1 MSAPEGRVLAY
12 LLNSL
17 WQVPL
22 VFGAGWIAARMARR
36 SGPELEHRVWVIA
49 LLLQVV
55 LPACRFRLDSVIYG
69 VVGLIL
75 RGSAGA
81 GGGVRVAVGAGVT
94 SGLSI
99 AWLSN
104 EVLAV
109 VAMIYGC
116 SVLYFAA
123 RLGWRMVR
131 TWQMERQ
138 AKAVMLADDVI
149 ERWEQC
155 GRVFG
160 RTAARVAESDVIG
173 GPVTVGIWRDV
184 MLVPPGFLESI
195 AAEDM
200 DVVMAHEF
208 AHMRRRDFV
217 KNLIYEVL
225 SVPVAYHP
233 ALWLTRAR
241 VAESREMV
249 CDAMA
254 AEAVAGSERYA
265 RSLLRLASLLVKR
278 TPDKTLHAIGIFD
291 ANSFERR
298 VMRLSEGRV
307 EMRGTRRLLTAS
319 VCGVVGLVTC
329 ASALG
334 LRMELSAPAPTAAV
348 QDASPARVTIPA
360 EKMDAVYK
368 RPPVYPAQA
377 KEKKDTINGPVVL
390 DVIVDEQGVPSDVRV
405 RKGLRSDYDESAL
418 AAVKEWR
425 WTPYLVNGKHV
436 TVSTTVT
443 VNYFLVSK

>member
-1 MSAPEGRVLAY
+1 MSAPEGWMLVY

-17 WQVPL
+17 WQVP
-22 VFGAGWIAARMARR
+22 VIFAAGWIAARMARR
-36 SGPELEHRVWVIA
+36 SGPELEHRVWVVA
-49 LLLQVV
+49 LLLQVL
-55 LPACRFRLDSVIYG
+55 LPACRFRPGGLIHEI
-69 VVGLIL
+69 VGLIL
-75 RGSAGA
+75 SRSSGA
-81 GGGVRVAVGAGVT
+81 GGEVRVAIGTGVT
-94 SGLSI
+94 SGLSM

-104 EVLAV
+104 EVLTAV
-109 VAMIYGC
+109 LVVYGC

-131 TWQMERQ
+131 TRWMERQ
-138 AKAVMLADDVI
+138 AKAITLTGDAMQ
-149 ERWEQC
+149 RWERC

-160 RTAARVAESDVIG
+160 RTGARVAESDLIG
-173 GPVTVGIWRDV
+173 GPVTVGVRSDV

-195 AAEDM
+195 AEEDL

-208 AHMRRRDFV
+208 AHMRRRDVV

-225 SVPVAYHP
+225 SLPVAYHP

-265 RSLLRLASLLVKR
+265 RSLLRLASLLVEGA
-278 TPDKTLHAIGIFD
+278 PDKTLHAIGIFD

-307 EMRGTRRLLTAS
+307 EMRGVRRLATIAA
-319 VCGVVGLVTC
+319 CGMVGLVTC

-334 LRMELSAPAPTAAV
+334 LRMEVPAPATATAA
-348 QDASPARVTIPA
+348 QDASPVRLTIPA
-360 EKMDAVYK
+360 QKMDAVYK
-368 RPPVYPAQA
+368 RPPVYPQEA
-377 KEKKDTINGPVVL
+377 KAKKDTLNGPVVL
-390 DVIVDEQGVPSDVRV
+390 DIVVDEAGVPSDVRV

-418 AAVKEWR
+418 QAVKEWR
-425 WTPYLVNGKHV
+425 WNPYLLNGRPV
-436 TVSTTVT
+436 TVNTTVT
-443 VNYFLVSK
+443 VNYFLGK

>member
-1 MSAPEGRVLAY
+1 MSAPGGWVLGY

-17 WQVPL
+17 WQVP
-22 VFGAGWIAARMARR
+22 VIFAAGWIAARMARR
-36 SGPELEHRVWVIA
+36 SGPDLEHRVWVIA

-55 LPACRFRLDSVIYG
+55 LPACRFRPGGLIHEI
-69 VVGLIL
+69 VGLIL
-75 RGSAGA
+75 RRSSGA
-81 GGGVRVAVGAGVT
+81 GGEVRVAVGAGVT
-94 SGLSI
+94 SGLSM

-109 VAMIYGC
+109 VAVTYGC

-138 AKAVMLADDVI
+138 AKAVMLTGDAMQ
-149 ERWEQC
+149 RWERC

-160 RTAARVAESDVIG
+160 CASARVSESEVIG
-173 GPVTVGIWRDV
+173 GPVTVGVWSDV
-184 MLVPPGFLESI
+184 MLVPPGFIDSI
-195 AAEDM
+195 AEEDL
-200 DVVMAHEF
+200 DVVMTHEF

-217 KNLIYEVL
+217 KNLTYEML
-225 SVPVAYHP
+225 SLPVAYHP

-254 AEAVAGSERYA
+254 AGAVAGSERYA
-265 RSLLRLASLLVKR
+265 RSLLRLASLLVKGAQ
-278 TPDKTLHAIGIFD
+278 DETLHAIGIFD

-298 VMRLSEGRV
+298 VMRLSERRA
-307 EMRGTRRLLTAS
+307 ELRGVRRLLTAS
-319 VCGVVGLVTC
+319 ACGFVGLVTC

-334 LRMELSAPAPTAAV
+334 LRMEVSAPAPAAV
-348 QDASPARVTIPA
+348 AQDASSARVTIPA
-360 EKMDAVYK
+360 QKMDAVYK

-377 KEKKDTINGPVVL
+377 KEKKDTLNGPVVL
-390 DVIVDEQGVPSDVRV
+390 DVIVDEEGVPSDVRV

-425 WTPYLVNGKHV
+425 WTPYLVKGKHV
-436 TVSTTVT
+436 TVNTTVT
-443 VNYFLVSK
+443 VNYFLVK

>member
-1 MSAPEGRVLAY
+1 MLVY
-12 LLNSL
+12 LLNSF
-17 WQVPL
+17 WQVP
-22 VFGAGWIAARMARR
+22 VIFAAGWIAARMARR
-36 SGPELEHRVWVIA
+36 SGPELEHRVWVVA
-49 LLLQVV
+49 LLLQVL
-55 LPACRFRLDSVIYG
+55 LPACRFRPGGLIHDI
-69 VVGLIL
+69 VGLVL
-75 RGSAGA
+75 RRSSGA
-81 GGGVRVAVGAGVT
+81 GGEVRVAIGTGVT
-94 SGLSI
+94 SGLSM

-104 EVLAV
+104 EVLTAV
-109 VAMIYGC
+109 LVVYGC

-131 TWQMERQ
+131 TQWMERQ
-138 AKAVMLADDVI
+138 AKAITLTGDAMQ
-149 ERWEQC
+149 RWERC

-160 RTAARVAESDVIG
+160 RTGARVAESDLIG
-173 GPVTVGIWRDV
+173 GPVTVGVRSDV

-195 AAEDM
+195 AEEDL

-225 SVPVAYHP
+225 SLPVAYHP

-265 RSLLRLASLLVKR
+265 RSLLRLASLLVEGA
-278 TPDKTLHAIGIFD
+278 PDKTLHAIGIFD

-298 VMRLSEGRV
+298 VMRLSEVRV

-443 VNYFLVSK
+443 VNYFLGK

>member
-1 MSAPEGRVLAY
+1 MSAPEGWMLGY

-17 WQVPL
+17 WQVP
-22 VFGAGWIAARMARR
+22 VIFAAGWMAARMARR

-55 LPACRFRLDSVIYG
+55 LPACRFRLGSLIHEI
-69 VVGLIL
+69 VGLIL
-75 RGSAGA
+75 RGSVGA
-81 GGGVRVAVGAGVT
+81 GGEVRVTVGAGVPN
-94 SGLSI
+94 GLSI

-109 VAMIYGC
+109 VAMVYGC

-123 RLGWRMVR
+123 RLGWRMAR

-138 AKAVMLADDVI
+138 AKAVMLTGDAMR
-149 ERWEQC
+149 RWERC
-155 GRVFG
+155 GRLFG
-160 RTAARVAESDVIG
+160 CAAARAAESDVIG
-173 GPVTVGIWRDV
+173 GPVTVGVWSNV
-184 MLVPPGFLESI
+184 MLVPPGFLDSI
-195 AAEDM
+195 AEEDV

-225 SVPVAYHP
+225 SLLVAYHP

-254 AEAVAGSERYA
+254 AEAVAGTERYA
-265 RSLLRLASLLVKR
+265 RSLLRLASLLVKGA
-278 TPDKTLHAIGIFD
+278 PDKTLHTIRIFD

-307 EMRGTRRLLTAS
+307 EMRGVRRLLTAS
-319 VCGVVGLVTC
+319 ACGFVGLVTC

-334 LRMELSAPAPTAAV
+334 LRMEVSAPATTAVA
-348 QDASPARVTIPA
+348 QDASSARLTIPA
-360 EKMDAVYK
+360 QKMDAVYK
-368 RPPVYPAQA
+368 KPPVYPAQA

-425 WTPYLVNGKHV
+425 WTPYLVNGKAV
-436 TVSTTVT
+436 TVNTTVT
-443 VNYFLVSK
+443 VNYFLGK

>member
-1 MSAPEGRVLAY
+1 MLVY
-12 LLNSL
+12 LLNSF
-17 WQVPL
+17 WQVP
-22 VFGAGWIAARMARR
+22 VIFAAGWIAARMARR
-36 SGPELEHRVWVIA
+36 SGPELEHRVWVVA
-49 LLLQVV
+49 LLLQVL
-55 LPACRFRLDSVIYG
+55 LPACRFRPGGLIHDI
-69 VVGLIL
+69 VGLVL
-75 RGSAGA
+75 RRSSGA
-81 GGGVRVAVGAGVT
+81 GGEVRVAIGTGVT
-94 SGLSI
+94 SGLSM

-104 EVLAV
+104 EVLTAV
-109 VAMIYGC
+109 LVVYGC

-131 TWQMERQ
+131 TRWMERQ
-138 AKAVMLADDVI
+138 AKAITLTGDAMQ
-149 ERWEQC
+149 RWERC

-160 RTAARVAESDVIG
+160 RTGARVAESDLIG
-173 GPVTVGIWRDV
+173 GPVTVGVRSDV

-195 AAEDM
+195 AEEDL

-208 AHMRRRDFV
+208 AHMRRRDVV

-225 SVPVAYHP
+225 SLPVAYHP

-265 RSLLRLASLLVKR
+265 RSLLRLASLLVEGA
-278 TPDKTLHAIGIFD
+278 PDKTLHAIGIFD

-298 VMRLSEGRV
+298 VMRLSEVRV

-443 VNYFLVSK
+443 VNYFLGK

>member
-1 MSAPEGRVLAY
+1 MSAPEGWMLVY
-12 LLNSL
+12 LLNSF
-17 WQVPL
+17 WQVP
-22 VFGAGWIAARMARR
+22 VIFAAGWIAARMARR
-36 SGPELEHRVWVIA
+36 SGPELEHRVWVVA
-49 LLLQVV
+49 LLLQVL
-55 LPACRFRLDSVIYG
+55 LPACRFRPGGLIHDI
-69 VVGLIL
+69 VGLVL
-75 RGSAGA
+75 RRSSGA
-81 GGGVRVAVGAGVT
+81 GGEVRVAIGTGVT
-94 SGLSI
+94 SGLSM

-104 EVLAV
+104 EVLTAV
-109 VAMIYGC
+109 LVVYGC

-131 TWQMERQ
+131 TQWMERQ
-138 AKAVMLADDVI
+138 AKAITLTGDAMQ
-149 ERWEQC
+149 RWERC
-155 GRVFG
+155 RRVFG
-160 RTAARVAESDVIG
+160 RTTARVAESDVIG
-173 GPVTVGIWRDV
+173 GPVTVGVWNDV
-184 MLVPPGFLESI
+184 MLVPAGFLESI
-195 AAEDM
+195 AEEDL

-225 SVPVAYHP
+225 SLPVAYHP

-265 RSLLRLASLLVKR
+265 RSLLRLASLLVEGA
-278 TPDKTLHAIGIFD
+278 PDKTLHAIGIFD

-298 VMRLSEGRV
+298 VMRLSEVRV

-443 VNYFLVSK
+443 VNYFLGK

>member
-1 MSAPEGRVLAY
+1 MSAPEGWMLGY

-17 WQVPL
+17 WQVP
-22 VFGAGWIAARMARR
+22 VIFTAGWIAARMARR
-36 SGPELEHRVWVIA
+36 SGPELEHRVWVVA
-49 LLLQVV
+49 LLLQVL
-55 LPACRFRLDSVIYG
+55 LPACRFRPGGLIHDI
-69 VVGLIL
+69 VGLVL
-75 RGSAGA
+75 RRSSGA
-81 GGGVRVAVGAGVT
+81 GGEVRVAIGTGVT
-94 SGLSI
+94 SGLSM

-104 EVLAV
+104 EVLTAV
-109 VAMIYGC
+109 LVVYGC

-131 TWQMERQ
+131 TRWMERQ
-138 AKAVMLADDVI
+138 AKAITLTGDAMQ
-149 ERWEQC
+149 RWERC

-160 RTAARVAESDVIG
+160 RTGARVAESDLIG
-173 GPVTVGIWRDV
+173 GPVTVGVRSDV

-195 AAEDM
+195 AEEDL

-208 AHMRRRDFV
+208 AHMRRRDVV

-225 SVPVAYHP
+225 SLPVAYHP

-265 RSLLRLASLLVKR
+265 RSLLRLASLLVEGA
-278 TPDKTLHAIGIFD
+278 PDKTLHAIGIFD

-298 VMRLSEGRV
+298 VMRLSEVRV

-443 VNYFLVSK
+443 VNYFLGK